1 MVEATGVNALIVGG
15 ESVLPEGTGVNVAI
29 LRVT

>member
-1 MVEATGVNALIVGG
+1 MEATGVNALIVGG
-15 ESVLPEGTGVNVAI
+15 EEVVAEGTGVNVAI